1 MKFIKTII
9 CYILFIKVHFCAYS
23 IYPAGLDIDESI
35 VRPSLAYSKVIYS
48 LKNKTEPHVIIGRD
62 RVVLGKIWNDP
73 DNVFI
78 VFKGSSTTSDW
89 VRNLQCGLSEEGI
102 HKGFDLIVNSAM
114 IQVSRIL
121 SSDEF
126 KEKSLIFTGHSLGGA
141 IATLMAYRI
150 AEKGSTSLDISN
162 RIKVLAFCAPKL
174 CNRMFATRVNRL
186 LGEQNILCFG
196 DDCDLVPHQSFA
208 STEFARPGLFLGIS
222 SRVLDTIGVLHSS
235 RSAKQMLFSMAKSI
249 VLSTHQIPNVSS
261 VLLSISRE
269 KDRRSLVAAKLSH
282 FTPPVGCT
290 TYTPPEDEEGEDCPD
305 PVTSSS
311 SDAEKFQ
318 DVLQSVQ
325 SKIDELSSS
334 LLDSFGS
341 DMPRII
347 LIGDTG
353 VGKSTLLDLLL
364 GRHVVPAVDEEYE
377 PVLTTLPDSE
387 VDSAVHAGRKVR
399 VVHSDTGEVFTNDST
414 EEPAIVTI
422 EGFEY
427 FDMPGF
433 RDRRGVEAELLN
445 AYFYKKVFNSSGD
458 IKILYVFN
466 YNTLSTSYMRGK
478 DFLEQLK
485 SLSNLFTGEEWYND
499 GSIHFLINRVPSST
513 PVRGI
518 VARMKK
524 LANDFEFDANLRPA
538 QKLLSEM
545 LDHQTQFFS
554 ILREGET
561 SLDLSDIMRSMQF
574 TRFDLNEVILSEG
587 TRKFVQRY
595 FESILQTYVQ
605 EYIGSI
611 SVGSGSQALVDAYRR
626 ISTSGLLRHLDT
638 KEVGLLEEMYPSIYK
653 NLRDLFVSN
662 FDTQQERMRS
672 FFLHLAHKTFINEL
686 RHKSLAEFSH
696 YEEKLLNTRM
706 GEQFDHG
713 EYLQRLKDLESGHS
727 FFIEKGFN
735 RAEICHIFERCYSNF
750 DVLIDK
756 IKNIDKLGIAELRGV
771 TVHSLLQLT
780 DDDIATI
787 TQDKVQQDI
796 IKEAIIEVKKMQ
808 NLHVEFI
815 NEAEE
820 EQESFLEYVSNT
832 VCEFWDAYG
841 DRIINIGGQIISTL
855 ILSRFGITL

>member
-23 IYPAGLDIDESI
+23 TFPLGLDIDERI

-62 RVVLGKIWNDP
+62 RGVLGKIWNDL

-78 VFKGSSTTSDW
+78 VFKGSSTASDW

-102 HKGFDLIVNSAM
+102 HKGFDLIVNSAI

-141 IATLMAYRI
+141 IASLMAYRI

-222 SRVLDTIGVLHSS
+222 SRVLDTIDVLHSS

-261 VLLSISRE
+261 VLSSISRE
-269 KDRRSLVAAKLSH
+269 KDRRSVIAGKLSH
-282 FTPPVGCT
+282 FTPPTDFT
-290 TYTPPEDEEGEDCPD
+290 TQTPPDDEVEEDRPD
-305 PVTSSS
+305 LVTTFASG
-311 SDAEKFQ
+311 AEKFQ
-318 DVLQSVQ
+318 YVLQSVQ

-334 LLDSFGS
+334 LRDSFGS
-341 DMPRII
+341 SMPRVV
-347 LIGDTG
+347 LIGNTR
-353 VGKSTLLDLLL
+353 VGKSTILDLLL
-364 GRHVVPAVDEEYE
+364 ERDIVSSWARGQSF
-377 PVLTTLPDSE
+377 LTTPSDSK
-387 VDSAVHAGRKVR
+387 VDMT
-399 VVHSDTGEVFTNDST
+399 VHSGRRTKELQTDAGIIFTNEST
-414 EEPAIVTI
+414 EEPAVVTADS
-422 EGFEY
+422 FMY

-433 RDRRGVEAELLN
+433 LDRRGIERELLN
-445 AYFYKKVFNSSGD
+445 TYFYKYVFDSPNDTKVLYVINYNILTASFGDGRDFLVQLNALQNLFVGEDWSVNSS
-458 IKILYVFN
+458 V
-466 YNTLSTSYMRGK
+466 
-478 DFLEQLK
+478 
-485 SLSNLFTGEEWYND
+485 
-499 GSIHFLINRVPSST
+499 HFIINRVDQRCDTMDVYDLMRDIAKNRVFSKEYKST
-513 PVRGI
+513 Q
-518 VARMKK
+518 
-524 LANDFEFDANLRPA
+524 D
-538 QKLLSEM
+538 LLTNM
-545 LDHQTQFFS
+545 LDMKTPFFS
-554 ILREGET
+554 ILKDGET
-561 SLDLSDIMRSMQF
+561 SLNLTEVVQGEAFSRF
-574 TRFDLNEVILSEG
+574 TVDESILSKS
-587 TRKFVQRY
+587 TRKFVSQY
-595 FESILQTYVQ
+595 FESILQAYVQ

-611 SVGSGSQALVDAYRR
+611 SVGSGSQELIDAYKR
-626 ISTSGLLRHLDT
+626 ISTSGLLRHLDA
-638 KEVGLLEEMYPSIYK
+638 KETGLLEEMYPSIYK

-662 FDTQQERMRS
+662 FDIQQERMRN

-696 YEEKLLNTRM
+696 YKEKLLNTRM
-706 GEQFDHG
+706 GEQFTLG
-713 EYLQRLKDLESGHS
+713 EYLQRLKDLESGYS
-727 FFIEKGFN
+727 FFIQKGFN
-735 RAEICHIFERCYSNF
+735 RAEICHIFERCHSNF
-750 DVLIDK
+750 DILIDK
-756 IKNIDKLGIAELRGV
+756 IKNIDKLGIAELNGI
-771 TVHSLLQLT
+771 TVYSLLQLT

-808 NLHVEFI
+808 NLHADFT

-832 VCEFWDAYG
+832 VCEFWDTYG